1 MFSAKKYVRMYIR
14 NKFTHSIYECRR
26 VRIPKHAGFFKSGLQ
41 MRKTMYD
48 AAAESEFQFQVGQS
62 TWARLTAG
70 RDVFSPRTF
79 EDSLQ
84 FSCVIRL
91 AKAA

>member
-1 MFSAKKYVRMYIR
+1 
-14 NKFTHSIYECRR
+14 
-26 VRIPKHAGFFKSGLQ
+26 
-41 MRKTMYD
+41 MYD
-48 AAAESEFQFQVGQS
+48 AAAESEFQVGQS

-91 AKAA
+91 TKAA